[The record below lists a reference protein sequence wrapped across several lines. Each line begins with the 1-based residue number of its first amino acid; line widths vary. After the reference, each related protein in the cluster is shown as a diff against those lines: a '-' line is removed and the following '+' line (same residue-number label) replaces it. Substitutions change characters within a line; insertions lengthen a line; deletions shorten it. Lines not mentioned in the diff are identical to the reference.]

1 MSGYVGDLNE
11 KQEQGLKELKSRL
24 SDIWKDEF
32 TDPLL
37 LRWLR
42 AREFDVAKAEKLFR
56 ENSIWRNKNGIDSL
70 VETYQCPDVLKR
82 YFPGGMCNHDKEG
95 RPLWI
100 MPTGNGDFKGML
112 QCVSVEAMVKH
123 VTYQVELIAAEM
135 KKQTEKLGKLV
146 DTFTVVV
153 DYENFSLKQI
163 YCLQVI
169 EVTRRLLVLYENHY
183 PEMLERCIIINAPSF
198 FPVFWRLIR
207 PFLTERTANKMEIFK
222 SEGWQP
228 VILKHVDPP
237 HLPVHWGG
245 HRLGPNGDKR
255 CTDMINPGGEVPIQ
269 LYLKNCPKVSAD
281 PDAIPCWLS
290 RGQKLDIPVTVEGVG
305 STLCWRFQ
313 TLQGHDVG
321 FGVAHKPKGIAKTK
335 EVLQLSRVKCDQ
347 VPQTGQLL
355 SEPGTYTFTFDNSY
369 SWFTKKHL
377 FYVLEVKDYEGPLSP
392 TS

>member
-1 MSGYVGDLNE
+1 MRVLNNQRVFEGAASTRTVQFSASESLGNAAMSGYVGDLNE

-42 AREFDVAKAEKLFR
+42 AREFDVAKAEKLLR
-56 ENSIWRNKNGIDSL
+56 ENSLWRNKNGINSL
-70 VETYQCPDVLKR
+70 VETYECPDVLKR

-112 QCVSVEAMVKH
+112 QCLSVEAMVKH

-146 DTFTVVV
+146 DTFTIVV

-183 PEMLERCIIINAPSF
+183 PETLERCIIINAPSF

-207 PFLTERTANKMEIFK
+207 PFLTERTGNKIEIFR
-222 SEGWQP
+222 SGWHP
-228 VILKHVDPP
+228 VIIKHVDPSQ
-237 HLPVHWGG
+237 LPVHWGG
-245 HRLGPNGDKR
+245 HLLGPNGDKR
-255 CTDMINPGGEVPIQ
+255 CTHM
-269 LYLKNCPKVSAD
+269 
-281 PDAIPCWLS
+281 
-290 RGQKLDIPVTVEGVG
+290 
-305 STLCWRFQ
+305 
-313 TLQGHDVG
+313 
-321 FGVAHKPKGIAKTK
+321 
-335 EVLQLSRVKCDQ
+335 
-347 VPQTGQLL
+347 
-355 SEPGTYTFTFDNSY
+355 
-369 SWFTKKHL
+369 
-377 FYVLEVKDYEGPLSP
+377 
-392 TS
+392 